1 MDVQAIQTLI
11 SSLGFPIVCTL
22 GLGIFVFKIWKAQ
35 REDNNKQLTQMSER
49 CLARE
54 ERLYQQMDKYNQ
66 ILSDAV
72 ETLTK
77 IDTRISVLE
86 EIVSKNEEKKGSF
99 N

>member
-1 MDVQAIQTLI
+1 MDAQTIQSII
-11 SSLGFPIVCTL
+11 STLGFPIVCTI
-22 GLGIFVFKIWKAQ
+22 GLGVFVFNIWKAQ
-35 REDNNKQLTQMSER
+35 REDNNAQLAKMSER

-54 ERLYQQMDKYNQ
+54 ERLYQQMDKYSQ

-86 EIVSKNEEKKGSF
+86 EIVSKNESQ
-99 N
+99 

>member
-1 MDVQAIQTLI
+1 MDAQTIQSII
-11 SSLGFPIVCTL
+11 STLGFPIVCTI
-22 GLGIFVFKIWKAQ
+22 GLGVFVFNIWKAQ
-35 REDNNKQLTQMSER
+35 REDNNAQLAKMSER

-54 ERLYQQMDKYNQ
+54 ERLYQQMDKYSQ

-86 EIVSKNEEKKGSF
+86 EIVSKNES
-99 N
+99 

>member
-1 MDVQAIQTLI
+1 MDAQTIQSII
-11 SSLGFPIVCTL
+11 STLGFPIVCTI
-22 GLGIFVFKIWKAQ
+22 GLGAFIFNIWKAQ
-35 REDNNKQLTQMSER
+35 REDNNAQLAKMSER

-54 ERLYQQMDKYNQ
+54 ERLYQQMDKYSQ

-86 EIVSKNEEKKGSF
+86 EIVSKNESQ
-99 N
+99 

>member
-1 MDVQAIQTLI
+1 MDAQTIQSII
-11 SSLGFPIVCTL
+11 STLGFPIVCTI
-22 GLGIFVFKIWKAQ
+22 GLGVFVFNIWKAQ
-35 REDNNKQLTQMSER
+35 REDNNAQLAKMSER

-54 ERLYQQMDKYNQ
+54 ERLYEQMDKYSQ

-86 EIVSKNEEKKGSF
+86 EIVSKNESQ
-99 N
+99 

>member
-1 MDVQAIQTLI
+1 MDAQTIQSII
-11 SSLGFPIVCTL
+11 STLGFPIVCTI
-22 GLGIFVFKIWKAQ
+22 GLGVFVFNIWKAQ
-35 REDNNKQLTQMSER
+35 REDNNAQLAKMSER

-54 ERLYQQMDKYNQ
+54 ERLYQQMDKYSQ

-86 EIVSKNEEKKGSF
+86 EIVSKNESK
-99 N
+99 

>member
-1 MDVQAIQTLI
+1 MDAQTIQSII
-11 SSLGFPIVCTL
+11 STLGFPIVCTI
-22 GLGIFVFKIWKAQ
+22 GLGVFVFNIWKAERQ
-35 REDNNKQLTQMSER
+35 DNNAQLEQISER
-49 CLARE
+49 SLARE

-86 EIVSKNEEKKGSF
+86 EIVSKNESQ
-99 N
+99 

>member
-1 MDVQAIQTLI
+1 MDAQTIQSLI
-11 SSLGFPIVCTL
+11 STLGFPIACSI

-35 REDNNKQLTQMSER
+35 REDNNAQIAKMSES

-54 ERLYQQMDKYNQ
+54 ERLYQQMDKYNE

-72 ETLTK
+72 ETLAK

-86 EIVSKNEEKKGSF
+86 EIVSKNE
-99 N
+99 NQ

>member
-1 MDVQAIQTLI
+1 MDAQTIQSLI
-11 SSLGFPIVCTL
+11 STLGFPIVCSIV
-22 GLGIFVFKIWKAQ
+22 LGIFVFKIWKAQ
-35 REDNNKQLTQMSER
+35 REDNNAQLAKMSER

-54 ERLYQQMDKYNQ
+54 ERLYQQMDKYSQ

-86 EIVSKNEEKKGSF
+86 EIVSKNE
-99 N
+99 NQ

>member
-1 MDVQAIQTLI
+1 MDAQTIQSLI
-11 SSLGFPIVCTL
+11 STLGFPIVCSI

-35 REDNNKQLTQMSER
+35 REDNNSQLAKMSES

-54 ERLYQQMDKYNQ
+54 ERLYQQMDKYNE
-66 ILSDAV
+66 ILSNAV

-86 EIVSKNEEKKGSF
+86 EIVSKNESQ
-99 N
+99 

>member
-1 MDVQAIQTLI
+1 MDTQTIQSLI
-11 SSLGFPIVCTL
+11 STLGFPIVCSI
-22 GLGIFVFKIWKAQ
+22 GLGVFVFKIWKAE
-35 REDNNKQLTQMSER
+35 REDNNAQLEQMSER

-72 ETLTK
+72 KTLTK

-86 EIVSKNEEKKGSF
+86 EIVSKENEQ
-99 N
+99 